1 MGAQHTGDAAIGV
14 RRVDTAPDKRENCA
28 LFWRAPAW
36 SAPMA
41 MANAARQNQFAKEAP
56 MAQRI
61 RKGDLVQ
68 VIAGKERHAKKQG
81 KVIEVDTERDRVKV
95 AGVRIQKRHFK
106 PGSAGHRAGGIVER
120 EGFIHVSN
128 VQLVD
133 TKAGK
138 PSRVKIE
145 ERDGKRVR
153 VFKASGALVPAP
165 AKN

>member
-28 LFWRAPAW
+28 LFWRTPAW

-41 MANAARQNQFAKEAP
+41 MANAARQFAKEAP

-106 PGSAGHRAGGIVER
+106 PGTAGHREGGIIER

-133 TKAGK
+133 TKDGK

-153 VFKASGALVPAP
+153 VFKKSGALVPAP